1 MCTTP
6 TDNDCQ
12 RGFACIPPK
21 YQNYDQT
28 IFSFVRWIRITL
40 SLVVYRPL
48 PMGGAF
54 LLMTEATSMLYP
66 SIACDM
72 FLCTILFTNYMFL
85 CTILFTNYLTNLAF
99 GILHLFE
106 MITNMMGRLKMA
118 P

>member
-6 TDNDCQ
+6 TGNDCQ

-72 FLCTILFTNYMFL
+72 FLCTILFTNY
-85 CTILFTNYLTNLAF
+85 LTNLAF